1 MPTPSRKTTPEHTPE
16 MILGDEGAPPA
27 GDPDPGDEDVILLG
41 EEGEEMD
48 TEPGAPADVLDAFER
63 AAELTPDVDMES
75 FPEAAGAGP
84 DIAFGPNTKP
94 ETVTPFSRQVLT
106 DILEKAGLSRVVI
119 SSTSRNASEQ
129 ARVMFQNLEKFGVE
143 HQKKLYAA
151 AGDQVI
157 EVYRQAKAAG
167 KPPDAIRDLMTQ
179 EIVRIGPTRVSRHA
193 SDPQVLNVFDVA
205 PSSVANRPAFEQ
217 AVRAEPRVAK
227 FLLPP
232 DDPGYHLE
240 IPQPRT

>member
-1 MPTPSRKTTPEHTPE
+1 MTPEFRKTTPDSTPE
-16 MILGDEGAPPA
+16 IIQGDEGAPPA
-27 GDPDPGDEDVILLG
+27 GPPDQADEDVILLG
-41 EEGEEMD
+41 EEGEETD
-48 TEPGAPADVLDAFER
+48 TELGVSADVLDAFER
-63 AAELTPDVDMES
+63 AAELTPDLDLES
-75 FPEAAGAGP
+75 FPEAAGAEP
-84 DIAFGPNTKP
+84 EIVFGPNTKP

-106 DILEKAGLSRVVI
+106 DIMGKAGLGRVVI

-129 ARVMFQNLEKFGVE
+129 ARVMYQNLEKFGVE

-157 EVYRQAKAAG
+157 EVYRKAKAEG
-167 KPPDAIRDLMTQ
+167 KTPDAIRELMTQ

-205 PSSVANRPAFEQ
+205 PSSVANRSAFEQ

-232 DDPGYHLE
+232 GDPGYHLE